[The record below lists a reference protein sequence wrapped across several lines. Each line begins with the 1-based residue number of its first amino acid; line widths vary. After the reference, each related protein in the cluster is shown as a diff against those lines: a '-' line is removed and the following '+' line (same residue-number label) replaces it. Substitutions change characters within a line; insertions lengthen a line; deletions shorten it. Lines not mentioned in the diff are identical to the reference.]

1 MEQNQNP
8 TSIVLDLDLR
18 KLHDAFITNIQGQRE
33 KRRCICIPITDNFI
47 AESGYI
53 NRATNAEVRTAIVRI
68 RLWPVSQESKEQ
80 YGKKQD
86 WDAKLEITKEARE
99 ALPTIN
105 PTLAAQLNRDDPAYD
120 KEIVKQ
126 ALPYIGAAYSQ
137 YPRTLPQEQAPT
149 ISVEEALG
157 EKEDLPF

>member
-8 TSIVLDLDLR
+8 SSIVLDLDLR

-33 KRRCICIPITDNFI
+33 KRRCICIPIIDNFI
-47 AESGYI
+47 AESGYTTRD
-53 NRATNAEVRTAIVRI
+53 NHEVRTAIVRI

-99 ALPTIN
+99 TLPTIN

-126 ALPYIGAAYSQ
+126 ALPYVGAAYSQ
-137 YPRTLPQEQAPT
+137 YPRTLPQEQVST
-149 ISVEEALG
+149 ISVEAALG

>member
-1 MEQNQNP
+1 MEQNQIP

-47 AESGYI
+47 AESGYTTRD
-53 NRATNAEVRTAIVRI
+53 NLKVHTAIVRI

-126 ALPYIGAAYSQ
+126 ALPYVGAAYSQ
-137 YPRTLPQEQAPT
+137 YPRTLPQEQVNT
-149 ISVEEALG
+149 VELDDKANG
-157 EKEDLPF
+157 DLPL

>member
-8 TSIVLDLDLR
+8 SSIVLDLDLR

-47 AESGYI
+47 AESGYTTRD
-53 NRATNAEVRTAIVRI
+53 NHEVRTAIIRI

-99 ALPTIN
+99 TLPTIN

-126 ALPYIGAAYSQ
+126 ALPYVGAAYSQ
-137 YPRTLPQEQAPT
+137 YPRTLPQEQVNT
-149 ISVEEALG
+149 VELDDKADG
-157 EKEDLPF
+157 DLPF